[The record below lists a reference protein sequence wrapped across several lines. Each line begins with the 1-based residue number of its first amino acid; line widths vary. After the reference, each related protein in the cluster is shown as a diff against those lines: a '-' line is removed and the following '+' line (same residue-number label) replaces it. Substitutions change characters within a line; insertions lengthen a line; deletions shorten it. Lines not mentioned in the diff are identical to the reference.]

1 MITDCKAHK
10 VIVKGKTAD
19 PLKVQERIERKSH
32 RKVELLTELPKPPPE
47 DPKKAE
53 EEKEKPKPEE
63 KKEEVFFFF
72 FPCFLFSYMDFTIF
86 LFQISISR
94 FYDFIFCCLF
104 LIYSLR

>member
-19 PLKVQERIERKSH
+19 PLKVQERIQRKSH

-53 EEKEKPKPEE
+53 EEKEKPKQEE
-63 KKEEVFFFF
+63 KKEEVFFPPLFSFHMWTSRFF
-72 FPCFLFSYMDFTIF
+72 FSNLEI
-86 LFQISISR
+86 
-94 FYDFIFCCLF
+94 
-104 LIYSLR
+104 